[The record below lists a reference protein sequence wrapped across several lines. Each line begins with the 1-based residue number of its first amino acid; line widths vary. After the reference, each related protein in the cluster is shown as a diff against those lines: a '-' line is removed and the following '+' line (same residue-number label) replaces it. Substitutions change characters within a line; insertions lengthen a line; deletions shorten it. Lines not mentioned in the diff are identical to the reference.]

1 MDANRCVCCGE
12 IIPEGKMVCQ
22 LCEHAIDN
30 KEGNNNIK
38 SERMVNSPTEKQ
50 IRIVDF
56 IAELLGIDFPQSSD
70 EFTEE
75 IYEDFIN
82 DNLDQAMKVADEI
95 NRKDEK

>member
-12 IIPEGKMVCQ
+12 IIPEGKMVCWP
-22 LCEHAIDN
+22 CEHSIDN

>member
-12 IIPEGKMVCQ
+12 IIPEGRMVCWQ
-22 LCEHAIDN
+22 CEHSIDN

>member
-1 MDANRCVCCGE
+1 
-12 IIPEGKMVCQ
+12 
-22 LCEHAIDN
+22 
-30 KEGNNNIK
+30 
-38 SERMVNSPTEKQ
+38 MVNSPTEKQ

>member
-1 MDANRCVCCGE
+1 MDADRCVCCGE
-12 IIPEGKMVCQ
+12 IVPEGNMVCWQ
-22 LCEHAIDN
+22 CEHSIDN
-30 KEGNNNIK
+30 KEENNNIK
-38 SERMVNSPTEKQ
+38 SEKMINSPTEKQ

-56 IAELLGIDFPQSSD
+56 IARVLGVDFLQSSG

-82 DNLDQAMKVADEI
+82 DNLNQAMKVADEI